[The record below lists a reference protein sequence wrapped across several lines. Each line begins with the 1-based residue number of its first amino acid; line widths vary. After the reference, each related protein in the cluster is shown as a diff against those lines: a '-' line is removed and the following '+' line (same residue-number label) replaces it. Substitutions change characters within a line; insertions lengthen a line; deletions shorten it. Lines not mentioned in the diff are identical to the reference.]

1 MIIYSISLFSL
12 AEVVTD
18 AGNFKTKISLKRK
31 LWISQKNILATAAKD
46 TATSAVN
53 VASEKGRESFRF
65 MQCFYS
71 SFYLATELA
80 TAAKDTAVAAV
91 AVASEKGTT
100 TI

>member
-1 MIIYSISLFSL
+1 
-12 AEVVTD
+12 
-18 AGNFKTKISLKRK
+18 
-31 LWISQKNILATAAKD
+31 
-46 TATSAVN
+46 
-53 VASEKGRESFRF
+53 